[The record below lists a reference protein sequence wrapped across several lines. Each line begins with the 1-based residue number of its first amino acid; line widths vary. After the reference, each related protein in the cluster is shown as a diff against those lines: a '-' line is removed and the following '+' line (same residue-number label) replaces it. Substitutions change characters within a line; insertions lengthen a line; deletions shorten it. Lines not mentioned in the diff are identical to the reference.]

1 MHDYSVHMLCMA
13 DVTPLEVKHTQLFI
27 GGRFVHS
34 ISGRTFPTYDPR
46 SGDTITYVSEGD
58 QEDVD
63 LAVKA
68 AREAFDKGP
77 WPRMTG
83 YERGRLLFKLADLL
97 EQHGDEIAALETLD
111 NGKPLALAKMVNVL
125 TIKYLRSHA
134 GWADKIAGQTCRV
147 DGPFH
152 AFTLLEPIGVVG
164 QILPWN
170 FPTYMFITKL
180 SCALTCGNTVVVK
193 PAEQTPLSTLF
204 CACLVAEAGIP
215 AGVVNVVPGY
225 GPTAGAAI
233 GRHMD
238 IDKLVFTG
246 STEVGRLLMEASA
259 KSNLKPLTLELGGKS
274 PLIIF
279 DDADVNEAVAV
290 ADGGI
295 FFNMGQVCT
304 ASSRIYVQEGIYDEF
319 LEKSVKRAQQKVIG
333 DPFKAGVDHG
343 PQVDQA
349 QFDKILHY
357 IALGKEQGATLM
369 TGGKRCGL
377 KGMFVEPTIFADVK
391 DEMSI
396 AEDEIFGPVMSV
408 MKFKTVEEVL
418 ERANGTRYGLAAG
431 VMTKNIDLANQVTRA
446 LKAGTVWVN
455 TYNILDPAVPF
466 GGYKLSGFG
475 RENGLRGLQDYMQ
488 TKSVIT
494 KLVLPSWL

>member
-1 MHDYSVHMLCMA
+1 MA
-13 DVTPLEVKHTQLFI
+13 DDFPFTIKYTQLFI
-27 GGRFVHS
+27 GGVFVPS

-46 SGDTITYVSEGD
+46 SGDLITLVSEGD

-68 AREAFDKGP
+68 AREAFDNGP

-83 YERGRLLFKLADLL
+83 YERGRVLFKLADLL
-97 EQHGDEIAALETLD
+97 EQHIDEIAALETLD
-111 NGKPLALAKMVNVL
+111 NGKSYAVAKFVTEG
-125 TIKYLRSHA
+125 TIKYLRSQA
-134 GWADKIAGQTCRV
+134 GWADKIAGQTMKM

-152 AFTLLEPIGVVG
+152 AFTLQEPIGVVG

-204 CACLVAEAGIP
+204 CAHLMAEAGIP

-233 GRHMD
+233 GGHMD

-246 STEVGRLLMEASA
+246 STEVGRLLMQASA
-259 KSNLKPLTLELGGKS
+259 KSNLKPVTLELGGKS

-279 DDADVNEAVAV
+279 DDADLDEAVAV
-290 ADGGI
+290 ADGAI

-304 ASSRIYVQEGIYDEF
+304 AGSRVYVQEGIYDQF
-319 LEKSVKRAQQKVIG
+319 LERSIKRAKLRVIG
-333 DPFKAGVDHG
+333 DPFRAGVDHG

-349 QFDKILHY
+349 QFDKIMEY
-357 IALGKEQGATLM
+357 ISIGKEEGAKVM
-369 TGGKRCGL
+369 TGGNRYGS
-377 KGMFVEPTIFADVK
+377 KGMFVEPTIFAEVK
-391 DEMSI
+391 DDMKI
-396 AEDEIFGPVMSV
+396 AQDEIFGPVMSV
-408 MKFKTVEEVL
+408 MKFKTAEEVL
-418 ERANGTRYGLAAG
+418 KRANNSRYGLAAG
-431 VMTKNIDLANQVTRA
+431 IMTKNIDLANQLTRA
-446 LKAGTVWVN
+446 IKAGTVWVN
-455 TYNILDPAVPF
+455 TYNYLDPTVPF
-466 GGYKLSGFG
+466 GGYKMSGIG
-475 RENGLRGLQDYMQ
+475 RENGIQGLHEYMQ

-494 KLVLPSWL
+494 KLFLPSWL

>member
-1 MHDYSVHMLCMA
+1 M
-13 DVTPLEVKHTQLFI
+13 
-27 GGRFVHS
+27 
-34 ISGRTFPTYDPR
+34 
-46 SGDTITYVSEGD
+46 ITLVSEGD

-83 YERGRLLFKLADLL
+83 YERGRVLFKLADLL
-97 EQHGDEIAALETLD
+97 EQHSDEIAALETLD
-111 NGKPLALAKMVNVL
+111 NGKSYALAKFVNVGM
-125 TIKYLRSHA
+125 IKYLRSQA
-134 GWADKIAGQTCRV
+134 GWADKIMGQTMKV

-152 AFTLLEPIGVVG
+152 AITLQEPIGVVG

-204 CACLVAEAGIP
+204 CAHLVAEAGIP
-215 AGVVNVVPGY
+215 AGVVNIVPGY

-259 KSNLKPLTLELGGKS
+259 KSNLKPVTLELGGKS

-279 DDADVNEAVAV
+279 DDADLDEAVAV
-290 ADGGI
+290 ADGAI

-304 ASSRIYVQEGIYDEF
+304 AGSRVYVQEGIYVQF
-319 LEKSVKRAQQKVIG
+319 LERIIKRAKLRVIG

-349 QFDKILHY
+349 QFDKIMEY
-357 IALGKEQGATLM
+357 IAIGKEEGAKLM
-369 TGGKRCGL
+369 TGGNRYGS
-377 KGMFVEPTIFADVK
+377 KGTFVEPTIFAEVK
-391 DEMSI
+391 DDMKI
-396 AEDEIFGPVMSV
+396 AQDEIFGPVMSV

-418 ERANGTRYGLAAG
+418 QRANNTRYGLAAG
-431 VMTKNIDLANQVTRA
+431 IMTKNIDLANQLTRA
-446 LKAGTVWVN
+446 IKAGTVWVN
-455 TYNILDPAVPF
+455 TYNYLDPTVPF
-466 GGYKLSGFG
+466 GGYKMSGIG
-475 RENGLRGLQDYMQ
+475 RENGIQGLHEYMQ

-494 KLVLPSWL
+494 KLFLPSWL

>member
-1 MHDYSVHMLCMA
+1 MA
-13 DVTPLEVKHTQLFI
+13 DETVPVEVKHTQLFI
-27 GGRFVHS
+27 GGRFVSS

-46 SGDTITYVSEGD
+46 SGDIITYISEGD

-63 LAVKA
+63 SAVKV

-97 EQHGDEIAALETLD
+97 EQHSDEIVALEALD
-111 NGKPLALAKMVNVL
+111 NGKPVVIAQMVHVL
-125 TIKYLRSHA
+125 TIKYLRSQA
-134 GWADKIAGQTCRV
+134 GWADKIAGQTLKV

-204 CACLVAEAGIP
+204 CAHLVAEAGIP

-233 GRHMD
+233 GRHME

-279 DDADVNEAVAV
+279 DDADVDEAVAV

-304 ASSRIYVQEGIYDEF
+304 AGSRVYVQEGVYDEF
-319 LEKSVKRAQQKVIG
+319 LEKAVKRAQQKVIG
-333 DPFKAGVDHG
+333 DPFKAGVNHG

-349 QFDKILHY
+349 QFDNILHY
-357 IALGKEQGATLM
+357 IALGKEQGANLV
-369 TGGKRCGL
+369 TGGKRSGV

-391 DEMSI
+391 DDMSI
-396 AEDEIFGPVMSV
+396 ARDEIFGPVMSV
-408 MKFKTVEEVL
+408 MKFKTLEEVL
-418 ERANGTRYGLAAG
+418 ERANGTIYGLAAG
-431 VMTKNIDLANQVTRA
+431 VMTKNIDLANRVTRA

-455 TYNILDPAVPF
+455 TYNVLDPAVPF
-466 GGYKLSGFG
+466 GGYKMSGFG
-475 RENGLRGLQDYMQ
+475 RENGLRGLQEYMQ

-494 KLVLPSWL
+494 RLVLPSWL